1 MPDGSVNGFG
11 GEEPWAATPAASVPI
26 PAAVAARRRAGDRRR
41 VGSFAAG
48 LAVMAVALAPPLEG
62 AAGRRFSAHMTQHL
76 LLMLVAAP
84 LLVAGRPGAMLLEA
98 LPVATRARL
107 GRALHRPGWRVARRL
122 ATNPVVVL
130 TVSVGGFW
138 AWHMPRLYEAALRNN
153 AVHVLEHGTFL
164 AGAFLFWSVVLDPGP
179 RRRLGLGATCGFVF
193 AAMLTN
199 IWLAAGLSFSTTPLY
214 AAYRAAGVGAG
225 GGAGAALADQQL
237 AGVIMWVPADIVYFV
252 TLLALFR
259 RLLRELEARMRRR
272 EASAAAVLGAD
283 R

>member
-1 MPDGSVNGFG
+1 MPD
-11 GEEPWAATPAASVPI
+11 
-26 PAAVAARRRAGDRRR
+26 AAVNRSADRHRAGDRRR
-41 VGSFAAG
+41 ALSFAAG
-48 LAVMAVALAPPLEG
+48 LAVMAVALAPPLDG
-62 AAGRRFSAHMTQHL
+62 AAGRRFSAHMAQHL
-76 LLMLVAAP
+76 LLMLAAAP

-98 LPVATRARL
+98 LPVAARARV
-107 GRALHRPGWRVARRL
+107 GRSLHRPGWRAARRL
-122 ATNPVVVL
+122 VTHPVVVL

-138 AWHMPRLYEAALRNN
+138 AWHLPRLYDAALGNA

-199 IWLAAGLSFSTTPLY
+199 IWLAAGLTFSTTPLY
-214 AAYRAAGVGAG
+214 AAYQAGPGAR
-225 GGAGAALADQQL
+225 AGAALADQQL
-237 AGVIMWVPADIVYFV
+237 AGVIMWLPADIVYFV

-272 EASAAAVLGAD
+272 ESAAAVVGAD
-283 R
+283 G

>member
-1 MPDGSVNGFG
+1 MNGFR
-11 GEEPWAATPAASVPI
+11 GEGPGAATPAAPVLL
-26 PAAVAARRRAGDRRR
+26 PAAVTARWRAGDRRR
-41 VGSFAAG
+41 VTSFAAG

-62 AAGRRFSAHMTQHL
+62 AGGRRFSAHMTQHL

-107 GRALHRPGWRVARRL
+107 GRALHRPGWRLARRL

-164 AGAFLFWSVVLDPGP
+164 AGAFLFWSIVLDPGP

-199 IWLAAGLSFSTTPLY
+199 IWLAAGLTFSTTPLY
-214 AAYRAAGVGAG
+214 AAYRSAG
-225 GGAGAALADQQL
+225 GAALADQQL
-237 AGVIMWVPADIVYFV
+237 AGVIMWVPADIVYFL